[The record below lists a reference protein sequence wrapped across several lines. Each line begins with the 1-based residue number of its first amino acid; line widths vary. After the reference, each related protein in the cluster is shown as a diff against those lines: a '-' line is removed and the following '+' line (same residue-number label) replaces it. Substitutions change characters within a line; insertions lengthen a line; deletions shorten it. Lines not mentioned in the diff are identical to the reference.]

1 MVDRV
6 PCRDCGAM
14 ILPVTFAE
22 NDGLCATCVR
32 IPEELRRAQREYD
45 RRLRTGEVFTLNED
59 ERKTARESNSL
70 GLFAA
75 AWKLEPDYYSDRSAD
90 SPSSVLAS
98 AAEMPSGEVY
108 LVDGEQKRLN
118 FTFNEFYAVCDYS
131 DLKLGLFFAYSSD
144 NLRQQVDRECH
155 VGQGCTCCGVG
166 VGWYPSRCHMPRK
179 LGFQLVKAILEN
191 ERLPQVQWI
200 EADDFSY
207 VNQGKG

>member
-59 ERKTARESNSL
+59 ERKTARESNAL

-75 AWKLEPDYYSDRSAD
+75 AWKLEPDYYADRSAD
-90 SPSSVLAS
+90 SLHSIFVS
-98 AAEMPSGEVY
+98 ATESPSGEVY
-108 LVDGEQKRLN
+108 LIDGEQKRFN
-118 FTFNEFYAVCDYS
+118 FTFNQSYAVCEYS
-131 DLKLGLFFAYSSD
+131 DLELGIFYAYSIE
-144 NLRQQVDRECH
+144 NLRQQVDRQRH
-155 VGQGCTCCGVG
+155 LAQGCPCCGVG